1 MLMDPLDPVVGSIAR
16 VLKPGG
22 IFAALVGGDMVRGD
36 AWEAFTDA
44 AKSLLAEE
52 GALPQSLG
60 DSRTR
65 TAHGLASVFSREAGF
80 GQPVSIE
87 DIVLRLDGSVE
98 KVKQSL
104 MLTRRVVA
112 EVSDATVN

>member
-1 MLMDPLDPVVGSIAR
+1 MLMGPLDPVVGSIAR

-52 GALPQSLG
+52 GALPPSLG

-65 TAHGLASVFSREAGF
+65 TMSTKFPCADSTLSRASRLCPPSLLA
-80 GQPVSIE
+80 
-87 DIVLRLDGSVE
+87 
-98 KVKQSL
+98 K
-104 MLTRRVVA
+104 
-112 EVSDATVN
+112 